1 MELSSSYIYSPYQ
14 KFICP
19 RCEFLLNS
27 TVHIPIVVPCG
38 HTFCCI
44 CIEED
49 FKELNK
55 FRCDICKK
63 ETYEHFSMFPK
74 NLYILS
80 IRKNK
85 IKNENIF
92 IGGKSPR
99 VLNKNTK
106 YIRSITS
113 SNSSLLLSYGGNQIK
128 KISSFYS
135 IVNEIT
141 YKFCNNQFE
150 IIEREVNLDNI
161 IDENKDYPS
170 DFSNKKNSDRFK
182 RLGNSYLYDDNI
194 NKSKRPFNLLDDDYK
209 EIIPKKIDII
219 DFYGDATGRKKK
231 YPSMYNY
238 TELLK
243 KIFKY
248 QDKYVKKY
256 FNAIIIFV
264 VRTLAFFGLLIL
276 NIFLIKYIDL
286 AFFFLFINILLEK
299 ENTIYEISI
308 KIKMLLALSC
318 FYFIENIVKNL
329 GFKYLIDMS
338 SYISN
343 ISSGTRTLFN
353 LLVLGNDSTL
363 NLVVFIILNIC
374 SNLHLLLN

>member
-27 TVHIPIVVPCG
+27 TVHIPIVAPCG

-49 FKELNK
+49 FKSINK
-55 FRCDICKK
+55 FRCDLCKK

-74 NLYILS
+74 NLYILR

-92 IGGKSPR
+92 IGGRSPR

-141 YKFCNNQFE
+141 YRFCNNKFE

-161 IDENKDYPS
+161 FDENKDCPS
-170 DFSNKKNSDRFK
+170 DYSNKKISNRFQ
-182 RLGNSYLYDDNI
+182 RIGNSYLYDDNI
-194 NKSKRPFNLLDDDYK
+194 NNNKKPFNLLEDDYK

-248 QDKYVKKY
+248 
-256 FNAIIIFV
+256 
-264 VRTLAFFGLLIL
+264 
-276 NIFLIKYIDL
+276 
-286 AFFFLFINILLEK
+286 
-299 ENTIYEISI
+299 
-308 KIKMLLALSC
+308 
-318 FYFIENIVKNL
+318 
-329 GFKYLIDMS
+329 
-338 SYISN
+338 
-343 ISSGTRTLFN
+343 
-353 LLVLGNDSTL
+353 
-363 NLVVFIILNIC
+363 
-374 SNLHLLLN
+374 